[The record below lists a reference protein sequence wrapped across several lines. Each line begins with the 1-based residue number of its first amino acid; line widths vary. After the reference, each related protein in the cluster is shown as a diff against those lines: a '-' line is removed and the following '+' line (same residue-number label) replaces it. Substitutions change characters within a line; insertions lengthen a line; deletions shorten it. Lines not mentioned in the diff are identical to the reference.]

1 VKMTAVVT
9 VRSPKTPTRAK
20 REEDKFLRSMKP
32 RPRF

>member
-1 VKMTAVVT
+1 MTALVM

-20 REEDKFLRSMKP
+20 READKFLRSMEP